1 MAYYNETCKQ
11 NEKKR
16 SCIRPY
22 IPPSNITA
30 QAYSIYERGDKF
42 SDSRFTAS
50 LKCKISREIAS
61 LTKIMTTIVVL
72 DTLLLFNID
81 KYAE

>member
-1 MAYYNETCKQ
+1 MTYYNEKYTQ
-11 NEKKR
+11 NENKR

-22 IPPSNITA
+22 IPPTNVTA
-30 QAYSIYERGDKF
+30 QAYSIYERGEKF
-42 SDSRFTAS
+42 SDSHFTAS

-61 LTKIMTTIVVL
+61 LTKIMTTIIVL
-72 DTLLLFNID
+72 DTLILCNID